1 MTAESGAAPAPPAAP
16 SPPWLA
22 ALPPLLAG
30 LAMSSLAAVE
40 RDAQAA
46 AEGRYLALAATT
58 VLLAAA
64 GVARRPFGAPALALP
79 VLAVVAF
86 VAIPPGGPARGAAM
100 GALLCLGPAALL
112 VDSLIARRAELL
124 EAPGAL
130 GQASLLRLGVLLAA
144 ALIGVNLLMRQGDLL
159 AGSTLRLLVVLVA
172 IPAATA
178 VVVLVLFARFGAPA
192 LAGTAALL
200 LAAGGV
206 RSNVVL
212 VLAAA
217 ACADALARALEQRWP
232 AVAGAAGLLLAA
244 VLGLLLFREPV
255 FGVLVAALAAAIVWR
270 RFAFAIVLVLAGA
283 LTLWQPLEA
292 SAPWPEVFA
301 GLPLVLIAAPSLIGR
316 GNLQTVAA
324 AVLLSLAGLRFLPPQ
339 QALLAGIALWTVL
352 HAKQEDGT
360 PADEP
365 PPVGPWH
372 GLALRGDA
380 AVFGYCLQGGLLA
393 FATLSATYPWLQPAH
408 LDDRLRAFGLGG
420 GLEHWFALAG
430 ILLLA
435 HASTA
440 LVRRTPAPRVL
451 VLALA
456 ALLLTTAALGAWDAF
471 RPRRTLLSSP
481 QQVLTAENPAWS
493 AGAGGCGKL
502 ILDTAVANSGGV
514 AGGQPV
520 ARIGVEA
527 AAGAGAGAGPGPEG
541 AAGTGAGPG
550 PGPEA
555 AAGAGTGARS
565 GPGAAI
571 LRHGGHTGEWSAR
584 GSGAVGGRRPWL
596 HWVAAGDDGPFF
608 GTRYRTEVDLT
619 PFCGRGD
626 LVVVRDPAL
635 PEQVEV
641 TLFHVLHLGGPEG

>member
-1 MTAESGAAPAPPAAP
+1 MMTETSTAPGAPPWA
-16 SPPWLA
+16 S

-30 LAMSSLAAVE
+30 FAMFALAGVE

-46 AEGRYLALAATT
+46 ESHYLALAATT

-64 GVARRPFGAPALALP
+64 GVARRPLGAPALALP

-86 VAIPPGGPARGAAM
+86 IAIPPGGPARGAAM
-100 GALLCLGPAALL
+100 GALLCLGSAALL

-124 EAPGAL
+124 EPPGSL
-130 GQASLLRLGVLLAA
+130 EPVRLLRLGVLLAA
-144 ALIGVNLLMRQGDLL
+144 ALIGLNLLLRQGELL
-159 AGSTLRLLVVLVA
+159 GDSTLRLLVVLVA
-172 IPAATA
+172 IPAAAT
-178 VVVLVLFARFGAPA
+178 VVVLVLFARLGAPA

-217 ACADALARALEQRWP
+217 ACADAVARALEQRWP

-244 VLGLLLFREPV
+244 VVGLVLVREPA
-255 FGVLVAALAAAIVWR
+255 FGVLIAAMAAAIVWR

-283 LTLWQPLEA
+283 LTVWQPLGTG
-292 SAPWPEVFA
+292 APWPEVFA

-316 GNLQTVAA
+316 GNPQTVAA
-324 AVLLSLAGLRFLPPQ
+324 AVLLTLAGLRFLPPP

-352 HAKQEDGT
+352 HAKRSDGLS
-360 PADEP
+360 ADDP

-372 GLALRGDA
+372 SLALRGDA

-408 LDDRLRAFGLGG
+408 LEDRLRAFGLGG
-420 GLEHWFALAG
+420 GLEHWSALAG

-435 HASTA
+435 HASAA
-440 LVRRTPAPRVL
+440 LVRRTPAPRIL

-456 ALLLTTAALGAWDAF
+456 AVLLTTAALGAWDAF
-471 RPRRTLLSSP
+471 WPRRTLLNSP
-481 QQVLTAENPAWS
+481 RQVLTADNPSWTAPD
-493 AGAGGCGKL
+493 GGCGEKL

-514 AGGQPV
+514 ATGQPV
-520 ARIGVEA
+520 ARIGAGA
-527 AAGAGAGAGPGPEG
+527 AAGAG
-541 AAGTGAGPG
+541 
-550 PGPEA
+550 PEA
-555 AAGAGTGARS
+555 L
-565 GPGAAI
+565 I
-571 LRHGGHTGEWSAR
+571 LRHGVHTGEWSAR
-584 GSGAVGGRRPWL
+584 ATGDVAGLKPWL
-596 HWVAAGDDGPFF
+596 HWVAAGEGEPFF

-619 PFCGRGD
+619 PFCGKGN
-626 LVVVRDPAL
+626 LVVVRDPEL
-635 PEQVEV
+635 PETVEL
-641 TLFHVLHLGGPEG
+641 TLFFALQLGRPDA

>member
-1 MTAESGAAPAPPAAP
+1 MTDPEPASTSGAP
-16 SPPWLA
+16 SALTWAA

-30 LAMSSLAAVE
+30 FAMFALAGVE
-40 RDAQAA
+40 RDPQAA

-86 VAIPPGGPARGAAM
+86 MAIPPGGPARGAAM

-112 VDSLIARRAELL
+112 VDSLIARRAELFEPPGSL
-124 EAPGAL
+124 EPARL
-130 GQASLLRLGVLLAA
+130 SRLGVLLAA
-144 ALIGVNLLMRQGDLL
+144 ALIGLNLLLRQGELL
-159 AGSTLRLLVVLVA
+159 DGSTLRLLVVLVA
-172 IPAATA
+172 IPAAAT
-178 VVVLVLFARFGAPA
+178 VIVLVLFARFGAPA

-232 AVAGAAGLLLAA
+232 ALAGAAGLVLAA
-244 VLGLLLFREPV
+244 VVGLVLVREPA
-255 FGVLVAALAAAIVWR
+255 FGVLIAAMAAAIVWR

-283 LTLWQPLEA
+283 LTVWQPLGA
-292 SAPWPEVFA
+292 GAPWPDVFA

-324 AVLLSLAGLRFLPPQ
+324 AVLLTLAGLRFLPQQ

-352 HAKQEDGT
+352 HAKRSDDLS
-360 PADEP
+360 ADDP

-372 GLALRGDA
+372 SLALRGDA

-393 FATLSATYPWLQPAH
+393 FATLSAAYPWLQPAH
-408 LDDRLRAFGLGG
+408 LEDRLRAFGLGG
-420 GLEHWFALAG
+420 GLEHWSALAG

-435 HASTA
+435 HASAA
-440 LVRRTPAPRVL
+440 LVRGTPAPRVL

-456 ALLLTTAALGAWDAF
+456 AVPLTTAALGAWDAF
-471 RPRRTLLSSP
+471 KPRRTLLSSP
-481 QQVLTAENPAWS
+481 RQVLTVDSPRWTAPDV
-493 AGAGGCGKL
+493 GCGEKL

-514 AGGQPV
+514 AAGTPV
-520 ARIGVEA
+520 AWVGVGA
-527 AAGAGAGAGPGPEG
+527 ARGADAGPET
-541 AAGTGAGPG
+541 AA
-550 PGPEA
+550 
-555 AAGAGTGARS
+555 
-565 GPGAAI
+565 
-571 LRHGGHTGEWSAR
+571 LRHGDHTGEWSAR
-584 GSGAVGGRRPWL
+584 ASRDIAGRKPWL
-596 HWVAAGDDGPFF
+596 HWVAAADQPFF
-608 GTRYRTEVDLT
+608 GTRYRSEVDLT
-619 PFCGRGD
+619 PFCGKGN
-626 LVVVRDPAL
+626 LIVVRDPGL

-641 TLFHVLHLGGPEG
+641 TLFFALQLGEPDA

>member
-1 MTAESGAAPAPPAAP
+1 MNETSTVHDAT
-16 SPPWLA
+16 PWAA

-30 LAMSSLAAVE
+30 LAMFALAGVE

-46 AEGRYLALAATT
+46 AEGQYLALAATT

-79 VLAVVAF
+79 ILALVAF
-86 VAIPPGGPARGAAM
+86 IAVPPGGPARGAAM

-124 EAPGAL
+124 EPPG
-130 GQASLLRLGVLLAA
+130 SLEPARLFRLGVLLAA
-144 ALIGVNLLMRQGDLL
+144 ALIGLNLLLRQGDLL
-159 AGSTLRLLVVLVA
+159 GASTLRLLVVLVA
-172 IPAATA
+172 IPVAAT
-178 VVVLVLFARFGAPA
+178 VIVLVLFARLGAPA

-217 ACADALARALEQRWP
+217 ACADAVARALEQRWP
-232 AVAGAAGLLLAA
+232 AVAGAAGLALAA
-244 VLGLLLFREPV
+244 VVGLVLVREPA
-255 FGVLVAALAAAIVWR
+255 FGVLIAAMAAAIVWR

-283 LTLWQPLEA
+283 LTVWQPLGA
-292 SAPWPEVFA
+292 GAAWPDVFA

-316 GNLQTVAA
+316 GNLQTVTA
-324 AVLLSLAGLRFLPPQ
+324 AVLLALAGLRFLPPQ

-352 HAKQEDGT
+352 YAKQSDDLS
-360 PADEP
+360 ADDP

-372 GLALRGDA
+372 SLALRGDA

-408 LDDRLRAFGLGG
+408 LEDRLRAFGLGG
-420 GLEHWFALAG
+420 GLEHWSALAG

-435 HASTA
+435 HASAA

-456 ALLLTTAALGAWDAF
+456 AVLLTTAALGAWDAF
-471 RPRRTLLSSP
+471 EHRRTLLSSP
-481 QQVLTAENPAWS
+481 PQVLTADSPRWTAP
-493 AGAGGCGKL
+493 GGGCGTL
-502 ILDTAVANSGGV
+502 ILDTAVANSAGV
-514 AGGQPV
+514 AAGQPV
-520 ARIGVEA
+520 ARIG
-527 AAGAGAGAGPGPEG
+527 
-541 AAGTGAGPG
+541 AGTAAD
-550 PGPEA
+550 PE
-555 AAGAGTGARS
+555 
-565 GPGAAI
+565 AAI
-571 LRHGGHTGEWSAR
+571 LRHGDHTGEWSAR
-584 GSGAVGGRRPWL
+584 GSGDLAGRQPWL
-596 HWVAAGDDGPFF
+596 HWVAAADQPFF

-619 PFCGRGD
+619 PFCGKGD
-626 LVVVRDPAL
+626 LVVVRDAGL
-635 PEQVEV
+635 PDPVEL
-641 TLFHVLHLGGPEG
+641 TLFFALQLGEPDA

>member
-1 MTAESGAAPAPPAAP
+1 MTETSTASGA
-16 SPPWLA
+16 PPWA
-22 ALPPLLAG
+22 SALPPLLAG
-30 LAMSSLAAVE
+30 FAMFALAGVE
-40 RDAQAA
+40 RNVQAA
-46 AEGRYLALAATT
+46 AEGNYLALAATT

-64 GVARRPFGAPALALP
+64 GVARRPLGAPALALP

-86 VAIPPGGPARGAAM
+86 IAIPPGGPARGAAM

-124 EAPGAL
+124 DPPGSLEPAR
-130 GQASLLRLGVLLAA
+130 LLRLGVLLAA
-144 ALIGVNLLMRQGDLL
+144 ALIGLNLLLRQGELL
-159 AGSTLRLLVVLVA
+159 GDSTLRLLVVLVA
-172 IPAATA
+172 IPAAAT
-178 VVVLVLFARFGAPA
+178 VVVLVLFARLGAPA

-217 ACADALARALEQRWP
+217 ACADAVARALEQRWP

-244 VLGLLLFREPV
+244 VVGLVLVREPA
-255 FGVLVAALAAAIVWR
+255 FGVLIAAMAAAIVWR

-283 LTLWQPLEA
+283 LTVWQPLGA
-292 SAPWPEVFA
+292 GAPWPEVFA

-324 AVLLSLAGLRFLPPQ
+324 AVLLTLAGLRFLPPP

-352 HAKQEDGT
+352 YAKRSDGLS
-360 PADEP
+360 ADDP
-365 PPVGPWH
+365 PPVGAWH
-372 GLALRGDA
+372 RLALRGDA

-420 GLEHWFALAG
+420 GLEHWSALAG

-435 HASTA
+435 HASAA

-456 ALLLTTAALGAWDAF
+456 AVLLTTAALGAWDAF
-471 RPRRTLLSSP
+471 WPRRTLLSSP
-481 QQVLTAENPAWS
+481 RQVLTADSPSWTAP
-493 AGAGGCGKL
+493 AGGCGEKL
-502 ILDTAVANSGGV
+502 ILDTALANSGGV
-514 AGGQPV
+514 PTGSPV
-520 ARIGVEA
+520 ARVDVVGGSA
-527 AAGAGAGAGPGPEG
+527 DAGSGAGPEV
-541 AAGTGAGPG
+541 AV
-550 PGPEA
+550 
-555 AAGAGTGARS
+555 
-565 GPGAAI
+565 
-571 LRHGGHTGEWSAR
+571 LRHGAHTGEWSAR
-584 GSGAVGGRRPWL
+584 ATGDVAGAKPWL
-596 HWVAAGDDGPFF
+596 HWVAAGEGGPFF

-619 PFCGRGD
+619 SFCGKGD
-626 LVVVRDPAL
+626 LVVVRDSGL
-635 PEQVEV
+635 PEPVEL
-641 TLFHVLHLGGPEG
+641 TLFFALQLGEPDA

>member
-1 MTAESGAAPAPPAAP
+1 MTDPEPASTSGAPPAPTWAG
-16 SPPWLA
+16 

-30 LAMSSLAAVE
+30 FAMFVLAGVE
-40 RDAQAA
+40 RDPQAA
-46 AEGRYLALAATT
+46 AESQYLALAATT

-64 GVARRPFGAPALALP
+64 GVARRPFGVPALALP

-100 GALLCLGPAALL
+100 AALLCLGPAALL
-112 VDSLIARRAELL
+112 VDSLIARRAELFEPPGSL
-124 EAPGAL
+124 EPAR
-130 GQASLLRLGVLLAA
+130 LLRMGVLLAA
-144 ALIGVNLLMRQGDLL
+144 ALIGLNLLLRQGELL
-159 AGSTLRLLVVLVA
+159 DGSTLRLLVVLIA
-172 IPAATA
+172 IPAAAT
-178 VVVLVLFARFGAPA
+178 VIVLVLFARFGAPA

-232 AVAGAAGLLLAA
+232 AVAGAAGLALAA
-244 VLGLLLFREPV
+244 VLGLVLVREPA
-255 FGVLVAALAAAIVWR
+255 FGVLIAAMAAAIVWP

-283 LTLWQPLEA
+283 LTVWQPLDA
-292 SAPWPEVFA
+292 GAPWLEVFA

-324 AVLLSLAGLRFLPPQ
+324 AAMLAIAGLRFLPPQ

-352 HAKQEDGT
+352 YAKRSDGLS
-360 PADEP
+360 AEE

-372 GLALRGDA
+372 SLALRGDA

-408 LDDRLRAFGLGG
+408 LEDRLRAFGLGG
-420 GLEHWFALAG
+420 GLEHWFALGG

-435 HASTA
+435 HASAA

-456 ALLLTTAALGAWDAF
+456 AVLLTTAALGAWDAF
-471 RPRRTLLSSP
+471 KPRRTLLGSP
-481 QQVLTAENPAWS
+481 RQVLTADSPRWTAP
-493 AGAGGCGKL
+493 AGGCGKL

-514 AGGQPV
+514 AAGQPV
-520 ARIGVEA
+520 ARIGV
-527 AAGAGAGAGPGPEG
+527 G
-541 AAGTGAGPG
+541 AAGD
-550 PGPEA
+550 A
-555 AAGAGTGARS
+555 AAVT

-571 LRHGGHTGEWSAR
+571 LRHGEDTGEWSAR
-584 GSGAVGGRRPWL
+584 ATGDIAGLKPWL
-596 HWVAAGDDGPFF
+596 HWVAAGEGEPFF
-608 GTRYRTEVDLT
+608 GTRYRSEVDLT
-619 PFCGRGD
+619 PFCGKGD
-626 LVVVRDPAL
+626 LVVVRDPGL
-635 PEQVEV
+635 PEQVEL
-641 TLFHVLHLGGPEG
+641 TLFFALQLGKPDA

>member
-1 MTAESGAAPAPPAAP
+1 MTDPEPASTSGVPPAPTWA
-16 SPPWLA
+16 A

-30 LAMSSLAAVE
+30 FAMFALAGVE
-40 RDAQAA
+40 RDPQAA
-46 AEGRYLALAATT
+46 AESRYLALAATT

-86 VAIPPGGPARGAAM
+86 VAIPPAGPVRGAAM

-112 VDSLIARRAELL
+112 VDSLIARRADLFEPPGSL
-124 EAPGAL
+124 EPAR
-130 GQASLLRLGVLLAA
+130 LLRLGVLLAA
-144 ALIGVNLLMRQGDLL
+144 ALIGLNLLLRQGELL
-159 AGSTLRLLVVLVA
+159 DGSTLRLLVVLVA
-172 IPAATA
+172 IPAAAT
-178 VVVLVLFARFGAPA
+178 VIVLVLFARFGAPA

-232 AVAGAAGLLLAA
+232 TVAGAAGLALAA
-244 VLGLLLFREPV
+244 VLGLVLVREPA
-255 FGVLVAALAAAIVWR
+255 FGVLIAAMAAAIVWP

-283 LTLWQPLEA
+283 LTVWQPLDA
-292 SAPWPEVFA
+292 GTPWPEVFA

-324 AVLLSLAGLRFLPPQ
+324 AALLAIAGLRFLPPQ

-352 HAKQEDGT
+352 YAKRSDGLS
-360 PADEP
+360 AEE

-372 GLALRGDA
+372 SLALRGDA

-393 FATLSATYPWLQPAH
+393 LATLSATYPWLQPAH
-408 LDDRLRAFGLGG
+408 LEDRLRAFGLGG
-420 GLEHWFALAG
+420 GLEHWFALGG

-435 HASTA
+435 HASAA

-456 ALLLTTAALGAWDAF
+456 AVLLTTAALGAWDAF
-471 RPRRTLLSSP
+471 KPRRTLLSSP
-481 QQVLTAENPAWS
+481 RQVLTADSPRWTAP
-493 AGAGGCGKL
+493 AGGCGKL

-514 AGGQPV
+514 AAGQPV
-520 ARIGVEA
+520 ARIGV
-527 AAGAGAGAGPGPEG
+527 G
-541 AAGTGAGPG
+541 AAGDAS
-550 PGPEA
+550 
-555 AAGAGTGARS
+555 AGTGS
-565 GPGAAI
+565 GAAI
-571 LRHGGHTGEWSAR
+571 LRHGEHTGEWSAR
-584 GSGAVGGRRPWL
+584 ATGDIAGLKPWL
-596 HWVAAGDDGPFF
+596 HWVAGGEGEPFF
-608 GTRYRTEVDLT
+608 GSRYRSEVDLT
-619 PFCGRGD
+619 PFCGKGD
-626 LVVVRDPAL
+626 LVVVRDPGL
-635 PEQVEV
+635 PEQVEL
-641 TLFHVLHLGGPEG
+641 TLFFALQLGQPDA